1 MADSLFDLD
10 LPDDEDRV
18 KFTSAPSS
26 RTASQ
31 APLAVRMRPRHEC
44 FLKTEDESGV

>member
-31 APLAVRMRPRHEC
+31 APLAVRMRPRHV
-44 FLKTEDESGV
+44 DEVLDKPIC